1 MSTHG
6 SPSQIVAIVLAGLAI
21 VVIGAALS
29 IYYGRRAK
37 GAADWLSAPG
47 SLPLIVVVITQFATA
62 VGGGVLVAHVG
73 IAYASGWSIFAYE
86 FCIVVGFVLLSL
98 IAPWLRAQGFGT
110 IPDIVHRLFGRSRT
124 IEVVAGLCALIVP
137 FGALTTQFVG
147 FAELFGQLTG
157 LSAPVLVLVMAVA
170 ALTFV
175 LPGGLTSVAW
185 TDFVFGI
192 FKIIMSLVIAA
203 YAIHFAGGWHGIT
216 SHVPARLWKPQGI
229 VAVGGSQ
236 IWLWAA
242 AVLPGTLTNQQY
254 YQRVFATKNVGDARR
269 GLVLS
274 GLTILIAGVYA
285 SAIGLSVR
293 AAHPGLANSQQAAG
307 WLITQLPSALLVIY
321 GAFLVA
327 TIVSASGSC
336 LQSVVTNLVHDLSG
350 SAAKQRG
357 TDGRR
362 LVAASRICSAAV
374 AAVAVALA
382 IAVPNA
388 LTWLVDTYAY
398 SAAALAAPIFLGYL
412 LHRRGCLTPVAALAS
427 MAAGLTGCGVAQ
439 ALNTTIPY
447 ALYGIAASTVVLL
460 AFAARTPAAR
470 RPARVEPQLEGTAE
484 A

>member
-1 MSTHG
+1 MSSHG
-6 SPSQIVAIVLAGLAI
+6 STSQIVAIVLAGLLI
-21 VVIGAALS
+21 VAIGAVLS

-73 IAYASGWSIFAYE
+73 IAYASGWSVFAYE
-86 FCIVVGFVLLSL
+86 LCVVVGFVLLSL
-98 IAPWLRAQGFGT
+98 IAPWLRSQGFGT
-110 IPDIVHRLFGRSRT
+110 IPDVVTRLFGRSRA
-124 IEVVAGLCALIVP
+124 IEVIGGLCALIVP

-147 FAELFGQLTG
+147 FAALFGQLTG
-157 LSAPVLVLVMAVA
+157 LSAPVLVIVMAVA

-185 TDFVFGI
+185 TDFIFGI

-203 YAIHFAGGWHGIT
+203 YAVHFAGGWHGIT
-216 SHVPARLWKPQGI
+216 SRVPARLWKPQGFF
-229 VAVGGSQ
+229 AVGSHQ

-254 YQRVFATKNVGDARR
+254 YQRVFATKNVRDARR
-269 GLVLS
+269 GLILS
-274 GLTILIAGVYA
+274 GLSILIAGIYA

-293 AAHPGLANSQQAAG
+293 AAHPGLASSQQAAG

-336 LQSVVTNLVHDLSG
+336 LQSVVTSVVRDLSG
-350 SAAKQRG
+350 SMGRQRDA
-357 TDGRR
+357 DGSR
-362 LVAASRICSAAV
+362 LVAISRLCSVAV
-374 AAVAVALA
+374 AAVAVSLA

-398 SAAALAAPIFLGYL
+398 SAAALAAPIFLGYM
-412 LHRRGCLTPVAALAS
+412 LHRRGSLTPVAALVS
-427 MAAGLTGCGVAQ
+427 MTAGLIGCGVAQ
-439 ALNTTIPY
+439 MLNTTVPY
-447 ALYGIAASTVVLL
+447 ALYGIAASAVVLL
-460 AFAARTPAAR
+460 AFGARSPAVRTPALA
-470 RPARVEPQLEGTAE
+470 EPQLEGTAE